1 MRWWWETFRL
11 ADGTP
16 RLSRCVET
24 VGGRRG
30 SPPPVDIP
38 GPSGLGVATQDV
50 SRWIDRLEGLP
61 PR

>member
-1 MRWWWETFRL
+1 MTRWWWETFLTR
-11 ADGTP
+11 DGEP

-24 VGGRRG
+24 GPRRG
-30 SPPPVDIP
+30 SPPPVDVP

-50 SRWIDRLEGLP
+50 RRWIDHLEGLP